1 MRKRIIYFLCTAI
14 LLISLQFLLMAS
26 HFAFSLESTKY
37 HFNLHLGN
45 MIFNIILL
53 FLLFKMIS
61 VATNK
66 LFFSWFITASII
78 CSFSI
83 GNHLMI
89 TYRDE
94 PILPSDLAM
103 ITKAFDIVSYL
114 NKEDIAL
121 ICVFLLII
129 LTCLIGTYFIR
140 NQEIFK
146 KKERMIQGGIV
157 LLVSVVLFWGPNL
170 DNNFK
175 RVATTFGYSNQ
186 FWDMEIHYTQNGTV
200 AGFISVADV
209 IAMDSTKYKVEDL
222 SFLSQYAKNSTTKKD
237 DQIVIYVLLE
247 SFIDPTRIEEA
258 NIDHDPIP
266 FIRQLM
272 DTYTSGLLYQS
283 TIGGGTSKAEYET
296 LTSFSNSFFHQSV
309 STPYQFPIPNLAT
322 HPMIGDLF
330 NSSIAIH
337 SAHAKLYRRTE
348 VFNKFGFDR
357 FKYEG
362 NTEDPLV
369 YQDKIENHRYIS
381 DLSAF
386 KEILHTMEEVP
397 TGENAFIYLA
407 TIQNHSPYQYK
418 LFPTIDFTVT
428 NPSYDI
434 TTKESFESY
443 LQGLNH
449 TDNAVQYFVT
459 ELEKVDRPVTVVFF
473 GDHYPPFAKN
483 LVEPGENFK
492 TDYFIYQNYQQK
504 KLDYPFVSPNFLSA
518 ITLQLIDLDPSPYY
532 RFIGDMFKQFT
543 VLHEQS
549 IIRDGTT
556 FEDYT
561 VDPTIQGF
569 YEQYKLLQYDIVAG
583 KQYSIN
589 MNYFKNR

>member
-1 MRKRIIYFLCTAI
+1 MRKRIIYFLCTI
-14 LLISLQFLLMAS
+14 VLLTSLQFLLMGS
-26 HFAFSLESTKY
+26 HFAFSFELAKY
-37 HFNLHLGN
+37 HFNLYLGN

-53 FLLFKMIS
+53 FLLFKMIL

-66 LFFSWFITASII
+66 LFFSWFLTASII
-78 CSFSI
+78 ISFSL
-83 GNHLMI
+83 GNHFMI

-103 ITKAFDIVSYL
+103 VTKAFDIVSYL
-114 NKEDIAL
+114 NKED
-121 ICVFLLII
+121 FLLICIVI
-129 LTCLIGTYFIR
+129 LFILACLVGSYFIR
-140 NQEIFK
+140 NQTIYN
-146 KKERMIQGGIV
+146 KKERIIQGGIV
-157 LLVSVVLFWGPNL
+157 LLISVVLFWGPNL

-175 RVATTFGYSNQ
+175 RMGTLFGYSNQ
-186 FWDMEIHYTQNGTV
+186 FWDMEIHYSQNGPV
-200 AGFISVADV
+200 AGFLSISDV
-209 IAMDSTKYKVEDL
+209 IAMDTIKYKKEDV
-222 SFLSQYAKNSTTKKD
+222 SFLSNYAKLPSKNKD

-296 LTSFSNSFFHQSV
+296 LTSFSNSFFHKSV
-309 STPYQFPIPNLAT
+309 STPYQFPIPNLPT

-330 NSSIAIH
+330 DSSIAIH

-386 KEILHTMEEVP
+386 KEVLHTMEEVP
-397 TGENAFIYLA
+397 TNENAFIYLA
-407 TIQNHSPYQYK
+407 TIQNHSPYQYE
-418 LFPTIDFTVT
+418 LFPSIDFTVT
-428 NPSYDI
+428 NPIYDV

-443 LQGLNH
+443 LQGLKH
-449 TDNAVQYFVT
+449 TDDAVEYFVS
-459 ELEKVDRPVTVVFF
+459 ELGQINRPVTVVFF

-504 KLDYPFVSPNFLSA
+504 KLDYAFVSPNFLSA
-518 ITLQLIDLDPSPYY
+518 ITLKLINLEPSPYY
-532 RFIGDMFKQFT
+532 RFIGDMFEQFT

-549 IIRDGTT
+549 IVRDGAT

-561 VDPTIQGF
+561 VDPKIQNF
-569 YEQYKLLQYDIVAG
+569 YEHYKLLQYDIVAG
-583 KQYSIN
+583 KQYSID
-589 MNYFKNR
+589 MDYFKNR